1 VPFSGGHSGRALL
14 GERVIIPGA
23 NPTHAL
29 AAATGFV
36 STAGDLVR
44 FFRQLDPAAR
54 KSLLGVAS
62 RRELTRRQW
71 RIPDS
76 SLEQHYGLGTVH
88 RDNGEWAAFGHSG
101 GFQGFITHT
110 AVIPAHGLTV
120 SILTNAIDG
129 APAVLFDG
137 CVHILRA
144 FAEHGPPSKAVADWR
159 GRWWSGWGT
168 TDLVPMGKTV
178 FCAAPALANPF
189 ADASELSVGGRDVA
203 TITKASGFASYGEGA
218 RLVRNKRGK
227 VTEVRVAATRLRS
240 ERVMAREMQTRYGKS
255 YPPRPRSADVA

>member
-1 VPFSGGHSGRALL
+1 MRSRPRPDSSA
-14 GERVIIPGA
+14 P
-23 NPTHAL
+23 P
-29 AAATGFV
+29 
-36 STAGDLVR
+36 GDLVR

-54 KSLLGVAS
+54 KSLLSVAS

-71 RIPDS
+71 RVPDS

-88 RDNGEWAAFGHSG
+88 RDNGDWAAFGHSG

-110 AVIPAHGLTV
+110 AVIPAHGLTF

-144 FAEHGPPSKAVADWR
+144 FAKHGPPSRAVADWR
-159 GRWWSGWGT
+159 GRWWSSWGT

-178 FCAAPALANPF
+178 LCAAPALANPF
-189 ADASELSVGGRDVA
+189 ADASELSVARKGCRHH
-203 TITKASGFASYGEGA
+203 YQGERLRELWRRRPAGA
-218 RLVRNKRGK
+218 QQQGK

-240 ERVMAREMQTRYGKS
+240 ERAMAREMQTRYGKA
-255 YPPRPRSADVA
+255 YPPRP